1 MSARVAAGA
10 VLALAVSAC
19 GSTGGPASGDAA
31 AHADGAPQDVRAAP
45 NPWKEPAGNVKDAT
59 LARVC
64 EDAWTLFLDAS
75 PTHASWLGDERYLG
89 RIGDVSPAG
98 QAAIAARQRALLERL
113 DAIGAARLAPQDAVT
128 HRLLREQL
136 GDALAEHDLAID
148 VLAWNLDPRSGPQSD
163 FPTLAADQPTKTAE
177 QREKLLERWSAMP
190 AFVDQCSANLRRGVA
205 AGKVAPRIAVERVI
219 AQIDLILATPVAESP
234 LVAPALAAEGLSSG
248 ERARFLAGVQ
258 SVVAGRL
265 VPAFARYRD
274 VLAGEVLPRA
284 RAEEQSGVLHVP
296 GGEAWY
302 LLCVRRETG
311 LALSPREIHEIG
323 LAEVARVRAEIAEL
337 GLRVLGTR
345 DVAEIQRRLREDPA
359 LHFATPEEVEAKARE
374 ALARAQAAVPRAFGA
389 VRPKAPC
396 EVVPI
401 PPHEAPYTTVAYYR
415 EPAVDGSR
423 PGRYYVNTYAPTTRT
438 RYEAEVL
445 AFHESVP
452 GHHLQIAVAQEFAG
466 LPLVR
471 RHQGST
477 AYVEGWAL
485 YTERLSGELGLYTS
499 DVDRLGVLSF
509 DAWRAC
515 RLVVDTGLHALGW
528 TRDQAVRYMLENTLL
543 AENNVAN
550 EVDRYVATPGQALAY
565 KLGQREILALRELAR
580 QRLGARFSLAEFHDR
595 VLENGAVTLGVLR
608 DHVERWLAGEA
619 R

>member
-1 MSARVAAGA
+1 MSAASRALASA
-10 VLALAVSAC
+10 LWLVLAAC
-19 GSTGGPASGDAA
+19 GSTGAPDPRAGDVAP
-31 AHADGAPQDVRAAP
+31 ADGARAGP
-45 NPWKEPAGNVKDAT
+45 NPWKEPAGNMKDAT

-75 PTHASWLGDERYLG
+75 PVQASWLGDERYLG
-89 RIGDVSPAG
+89 ELADVSPEG
-98 QAAIAARQRALLERL
+98 QQRIAARQRELLDRL
-113 DAIGAARLAPQDAVT
+113 DAVDAARLAAEEAVT
-128 HRLLREQL
+128 LRLLREQL

-163 FPTLAADQPTKTAE
+163 FPTLAADQPVATAG
-177 QREKLLERWSAMP
+177 QRAKLVERWGRMP
-190 AFVDQCSANLRRGVA
+190 AYVDQCAANLRRGLA
-205 AGKVAPRIAVERVI
+205 AGKVAPRRAVENVL
-219 AQIDLILATPVAESP
+219 AQVDLILATPPEESP
-234 LVAPALAAEGLSSG
+234 LVAPALASPEDGARLRAEL
-248 ERARFLAGVQ
+248 EDLVAR
-258 SVVAGRL
+258 RL
-265 VPAFARYRD
+265 RPAFARYRA
-274 VLAGEVLPRA
+274 VLADEVLPRA
-284 RAEEQSGVLHVP
+284 RGEDESGVSHVP
-296 GGEAWY
+296 GGDAWY

-311 LALSPREIHEIG
+311 LALSPAEIHEIG
-323 LAEVARVRAEIAEL
+323 LAEVARVRAEIAGL
-337 GLRVLGTR
+337 GERVFGTR
-345 DVAEIQRRLREDPA
+345 DVAEVQRRLRADPA
-359 LHFATPEEVEAKARE
+359 LHFETSAEVEAKARE
-374 ALARAQAAVPRAFGA
+374 ALARAQAAVPRAFGR
-389 VRPKAPC
+389 VRPQAPC

-401 PPHEAPYTTVAYYR
+401 PAHEAPYTTVAYYR

-452 GHHLQIAVAQEFAG
+452 GHHLQIAIAQELAG

-477 AYVEGWAL
+477 AFVEGWAL
-485 YTERLSGELGLYTS
+485 YTERLSGELGLYSS

-528 TRDQAVRYMLENTLL
+528 TRERAIRYMLENTLL

-550 EVDRYVATPGQALAY
+550 EVDRYIATPGQALAY

-580 QRLGARFSLAEFHDR
+580 ERLGARFSLAEFHDR

-608 DHVERWLAGEA
+608 DHVERWLAGAA